1 MDPAGTVT
9 SLGGMVA
16 GVGQHSPVSF
26 LASSATRQ
34 KMRKSALRTE
44 SGMDIAEFCFATGPT
59 NRRLENRQRRQLD
72 HIMNSN
78 LFPSEQQLCTA
89 KIFIIDDEMAV
100 IRMLEWALQKAQF
113 PNFRSLTDPTRAQ
126 KEFEQFQPDLVL
138 LDWHMPKLDG
148 FAVLAQL
155 RKSAPASEFL
165 PVLVITGE
173 NTAEMRSRALAAG
186 ANDFLGKPIDY
197 TEVILRIR
205 NLLQTRFL
213 HRRAGEVQAQLEA
226 LSEAKETNP
235 RAKSGRKK

>member
-1 MDPAGTVT
+1 MAPCN
-9 SLGGMVA
+9 
-16 GVGQHSPVSF
+16 GQQK
-26 LASSATRQ
+26 TR
-34 KMRKSALRTE
+34 
-44 SGMDIAEFCFATGPT
+44 
-59 NRRLENRQRRQLD
+59 NRENGKRRQPE
-72 HIMNSN
+72 HAMNSQ
-78 LFPSEQQLCTA
+78 LFPNEQQLSTA
-89 KIFIIDDEMAV
+89 KILIIDDEMAV

-113 PNFRSLTDPTRAQ
+113 PNFRSLTDPAKAQ

-155 RKSAPASEFL
+155 RKSAPAGEFL

-197 TEVILRIR
+197 TEVMLRIR

-213 HRRAGEVQAQLEA
+213 YRRAGEIQAQLEA
-226 LSEAKETNP
+226 LSAAKETSS
-235 RAKSGRKK
+235 KSGRKK